1 MMKKL
6 LILLTLIFALACTC
20 TAFAGA
26 GTDKNANMEKITSTS
41 AGDLYLDKDNLQALQ
56 PGATSFFLLLSAELR
71 YNKEMLPKLQATK
84 PELKTAI
91 SMTQIYLYNN
101 DGTQYALLK
110 SLYTDKDDNVVY
122 TIEGSPNLQPVKS
135 KLQMLLYERA
145 LTAMENQKRIAD
157 MLRRKA

>member
-1 MMKKL
+1 M
-6 LILLTLIFALACTC
+6 
-20 TAFAGA
+20 
-26 GTDKNANMEKITSTS
+26 
-41 AGDLYLDKDNLQALQ
+41 QALRQ
-56 PGATSFFLLLSAELR
+56 GDKLFLLLSAELR

-101 DGTQYALLK
+101 DGTHYALLK

>member
-1 MMKKL
+1 ML
-6 LILLTLIFALACTC
+6 LF
-20 TAFAGA
+20 
-26 GTDKNANMEKITSTS
+26 
-41 AGDLYLDKDNLQALQ
+41 
-56 PGATSFFLLLSAELR
+56 AELR

-122 TIEGSPNLQPVKS
+122 TIEGSPNLQPVKKQAADAAVRKS
-135 KLQMLLYERA
+135 VDSDGKPKAHCRYAQ
-145 LTAMENQKRIAD
+145 TQSVTKRP
-157 MLRRKA
+157 

>member
-1 MMKKL
+1 MKKI

-41 AGDLYLDKDNLQALQ
+41 AGDLYLDKDNLQALRQ
-56 PGATSFFLLLSAELR
+56 GDKLFLLVSAELR

-101 DGTQYALLK
+101 DGTQYA
-110 SLYTDKDDNVVY
+110 LYTDKDDNVVY

>member
-41 AGDLYLDKDNLQALQ
+41 AGDLYLDKDNLQALRQ
-56 PGATSFFLLLSAELR
+56 GDKLFLLVSAELR

-91 SMTQIYLYNN
+91 SMTQIYLYI
-101 DGTQYALLK
+101 TMARSMRCSKACTPIRTIMLFTLSK
-110 SLYTDKDDNVVY
+110 ARPICSL
-122 TIEGSPNLQPVKS
+122 S
-135 KLQMLLYERA
+135 KASCRCCCTKER
-145 LTAMENQKRIAD
+145 
-157 MLRRKA
+157 

>member
-26 GTDKNANMEKITSTS
+26 GTDKNANMEKLTSTS
-41 AGDLYLDKDNLQALQ
+41 AGDLYLDKDNLQALRQ
-56 PGATSFFLLLSAELR
+56 GDKLFLLLSAELR

-122 TIEGSPNLQPVKS
+122 TIEGSPKLQPVKS

-145 LTAMENQKRIAD
+145 LTVMENQKRIAD

>member
-1 MMKKL
+1 MKKL

-41 AGDLYLDKDNLQALQ
+41 AGDLYLDKDNLQALRQ
-56 PGATSFFLLLSAELR
+56 GDKLR

>member
-20 TAFAGA
+20 TAFA
-26 GTDKNANMEKITSTS
+26 DKNANMEKITSTS
-41 AGDLYLDKDNLQALQ
+41 AGDLYLDKDNLQALRQ
-56 PGATSFFLLLSAELR
+56 GDKLFLLLSAELR

>member
-6 LILLTLIFALACTC
+6 FILLTLIFALACTC

-41 AGDLYLDKDNLQALQ
+41 AGDLYLDKDNLQALRQ
-56 PGATSFFLLLSAELR
+56 GDKLFLLLSAELR
-71 YNKEMLPKLQATK
+71 YNKEMLPKLQGTK

-122 TIEGSPNLQPVKS
+122 TIEGSPKLQPVKS

-145 LTAMENQKRIAD
+145 
-157 MLRRKA
+157 

>member
-1 MMKKL
+1 MKKL

-26 GTDKNANMEKITSTS
+26 GTDNNANMEKITSTS
-41 AGDLYLDKDNLQALQ
+41 AGDLYLDKDNLQALRQGDKLFCYFQ
-56 PGATSFFLLLSAELR
+56 PSYATIRKCCLSCRPLL
-71 YNKEMLPKLQATK
+71 
-84 PELKTAI
+84 ELKAAV
-91 SMTQIYLYNN
+91 SMTQLYLYNN

>member
-1 MMKKL
+1 MMKKI

-41 AGDLYLDKDNLQALQ
+41 AGDLYLDKGNLQALRQ
-56 PGATSFFLLLSAELR
+56 GDKLFLLLSAELR

-122 TIEGSPNLQPVKS
+122 TIEGSPKLQPVKG